1 MRDEAIDDRRA
12 AELHSARLSYRPLGH
27 SDAGRIAAFA
37 GEWDIAR
44 MTSRIPH
51 PYSLIDADLWIASLG
66 NDEFVRGVEHEGAL
80 IGAVGYIEGEQR
92 EAEIGYWIGKP
103 WWGYGFATEAA
114 QALVDHCFGPAR
126 LRPSDVRPL
135 HRQPRLRPRHR
146 QAGVPPRRQGPA
158 MVRGAQERGRDGA
171 LYAAA
176 SAAGGLV
183 ESCAMKFLDQAK
195 IYIASGAGGD
205 GSISFRRE
213 KFIEF
218 GGPDGGDGG
227 KGGDVWARL
236 RRQSQHADRLSLPAA
251 LQGQEGR

>member
-27 SDAGRIAAFA
+27 SDAGRIASLA

-51 PYSLIDADLWIASLG
+51 PYTLIDADLWIASLG

-114 QALVDHCFGPAR
+114 QALVDHCFGPAAFVR
-126 LRPSDVRPL
+126 LTSGHFIDNPASARVIAKLGFRRAGKSRQWCEARKSEVETVRYTRRRPL
-135 HRQPRLRPRHR
+135 R
-146 QAGVPPRRQGPA
+146 
-158 MVRGAQERGRDGA
+158 
-171 LYAAA
+171 AAWWR
-176 SAAGGLV
+176 AA
-183 ESCAMKFLDQAK
+183 
-195 IYIASGAGGD
+195 
-205 GSISFRRE
+205 
-213 KFIEF
+213 
-218 GGPDGGDGG
+218 P
-227 KGGDVWARL
+227 
-236 RRQSQHADRLSLPAA
+236 
-251 LQGQEGR
+251 